1 MKKMDI
7 TIIDV
12 LKEINNKGYSA
23 YIVGGYVRDNLLKK
37 NSFDVDITTSATPKE
52 LIDIFPS
59 AKIIDGYGAVKLT
72 KDKYNFDIT
81 TFRKEEK
88 YIQGAPKG
96 ITYVKTLEEDLKRRD
111 FTINAI
117 CLDKNF
123 NIIDPLNG
131 KEDLNNKIIKTIGN
145 AEDKLKEDPSRILRA
160 IRFSLTLDFALSD
173 EIISFIINNK
183 EWIEKINYSKKKYEL
198 EKIFL
203 SDSVFS
209 FVNFIKK
216 YELEDSLGIKVK
228 KIIPSKSLIG
238 MWSQIDFDP
247 KYSFTKIELSQI
259 EDIRKLV
266 EKGNVDKYDVYKYGT
281 YIASNAALILGKKT
295 KMINKL
301 YEKLPIKDII
311 DIDID
316 SETIC
321 DILKI
326 EPSKMLGDTYKI
338 LEREIIDHKLVNKR
352 KNIIKRLEKLKG
364 EL

>member
-1 MKKMDI
+1 MDI
-7 TIIDV
+7 TIINV
-12 LKEINNKGYSA
+12 LKEINENGYSA
-23 YIVGGYVRDNLLKK
+23 YIVGGYVRDNFLNKS
-37 NSFDVDITTSATPKE
+37 SFDVDIATSATPKE
-52 LIDIFPS
+52 LLTIFPS
-59 AKIIDGYGAVKLT
+59 SKIVEGYGAVKLT

-81 TFRKEEK
+81 TYRKEEK
-88 YIQGAPKG
+88 YVMGAPKG

-131 KEDLNNKIIKTIGN
+131 KEDLNNKIIKVIGN
-145 AEDKLKEDPSRILRA
+145 TETKFKEDPSRILRA
-160 IRFSLTLDFALSD
+160 IRFSLTLNFTLSEDIIDFLV
-173 EIISFIINNK
+173 NNK

-203 SDSVFS
+203 SDSAFE

-216 YELEDSLGIKVK
+216 YELEGVLGIKVK
-228 KIIPSKSLIG
+228 KLIPSKSLVG
-238 MWSQIDFDP
+238 MWAQIDFDP

-259 EDIRKLV
+259 EEIRKLV
-266 EKGNVDKYDVYKYGT
+266 EKGNIDKYDIYKYGT

-295 KMINKL
+295 KTINKL

-321 DILKI
+321 DILNI

-338 LEREIIDHKLVNKR
+338 LEQEIIDYKLVNKR
-352 KNIIKRLEKLKG
+352 ENIIKRLEKLKG